1 MELHERV
8 TQALNFQETKPL
20 PYTLPIEPEVVKML
34 NQHFGNTDWQKMIQN
49 HIGLVRNPALS
60 LPVADQTQIAD
71 LFGSIWRTD
80 HNPAHLIK
88 PVLAQPSLA
97 NYRFPRINDF
107 WDETIL
113 QKQIDIAHEKGQ
125 FIVASTGLG
134 LFERSWAL
142 RGFEN
147 ALTDM
152 LLHPD
157 FYHALLDEILN
168 LQIQYVQRLGS
179 LAIDAILLSD
189 DWGDQRGVL
198 MGPRL
203 WRKFL
208 KPRAEQ
214 FFSAVHAANK
224 WAIQHSCGNVFP
236 ILGEMVDI
244 GLDVLESVQPE
255 AMDIYEIKRQYG
267 KQLRLWGG
275 LGTQRLLPSGKP
287 DEIIAEVSR
296 LRAEVGRG
304 GGYILSPAKA
314 IMPDVPLK
322 NVLTLFKAFELG

>member
-8 TQALNFQETKPL
+8 TNALNFQETTPL
-20 PYTLPIEPEVVKML
+20 PYTLPIEPEVVQML
-34 NQHFGNTDWQKMIQN
+34 NEHFGNTDWQQMIQN
-49 HIGLVRNPALS
+49 HIGLVRNPGFS
-60 LPVADQTQIAD
+60 LPVADQPQIVD
-71 LFGSIWRTD
+71 LFGSVWRTD
-80 HNPAHLIK
+80 HNPAHLVK
-88 PVLAQPSLA
+88 PALALPTLE
-97 NYRFPRINDF
+97 NYHFPKIDDF
-107 WDETIL
+107 WDEAIL
-113 QKQIDIAHEKGQ
+113 QRQIEIAHEKGQ
-125 FIVASTGLG
+125 FIVATTGLG

-157 FYHALLDEILN
+157 FYHDLLDEILN
-168 LQIQYVQRLGS
+168 LQIQYIQRLGTLS
-179 LAIDAILLSD
+179 IDAILLSD
-189 DWGDQRGVL
+189 DWGDQRGVI

-203 WRKFL
+203 WRKFF

-214 FFSAVHAANK
+214 FFSAVHATNN

-255 AMDIYEIKRQYG
+255 AMDIYQIKRQYG

-275 LGTQRLLPSGKP
+275 LGTQRLLPYGTP
-287 DEIIAEVSR
+287 IEILAEVSR
-296 LRAEVGRG
+296 LRTEVGQG

-314 IMPDVPLK
+314 IMPDVPLN
-322 NVLTLFKAFELG
+322 NVLALIKAFTLS